1 MALTRSMTKDLNEL
15 FESDNCMSEENKM
28 ESDDNNTLI
37 KGCSKVTSEE
47 KFYSKA
53 DEYWKGIPATINGM
67 LGGYERVS
75 KVDIRGS
82 TAFLKSFIQ
91 GSSAKTKTNR
101 ALDCGAGIGRVSKG
115 LLLPL
120 FQIVDLAELNKDF
133 LDEAPKY
140 LGDSSSRV
148 GHYLCCGLQDLQ
160 LTEKYDVIW
169 MQWVTGHL
177 TDEHFV
183 QFLERCKNALSDGGI
198 IVIKDNIAIADVELD
213 DVDSSVTRNTDDL
226 KKIYKQ
232 AGLNVVSERR
242 QTNLPPELY
251 LVTMTAL
258 SK

>member
-1 MALTRSMTKDLNEL
+1 MAVTRSMTEAITEL
-15 FESDNCMSEENKM
+15 FGSDECTEDTMQESSNDS
-28 ESDDNNTLI
+28 SLI
-37 KGCSKVTSEE
+37 KGCSKVTNEE

-53 DEYWKGIPATINGM
+53 DEYWKGVPATINGM

-82 TAFLKSFIQ
+82 TAFLKTFIQ
-91 GSSAKTKTNR
+91 GNNARTKTTR

-120 FQIVDLAELNKDF
+120 FETVDLAELNKDF

-140 LGDSSSRV
+140 LGESSSRV
-148 GHYLCCGLQDLQ
+148 GHYFCCGLQDLQ

-177 TDEHFV
+177 TDDHFV
-183 QFLERCKNALSDGGI
+183 KFLERCKDALNEGGI
-198 IVIKDNIAIADVELD
+198 IVIKDNIAIAGVELD
-213 DVDSSVTRNTDDL
+213 DEDSSVTRNTDDL
-226 KKIYKQ
+226 KKIYAK
-232 AGLNVVSERR
+232 ANLTVVSEKR